1 MALFQISNDKITI
14 QVDSM
19 GAELKSLKEVASDR
33 EYPVDRIRGRSFVKD
48 MEFKLKSQVAHEI
61 WFVLES
67 DEDTLAKYPY
77 PFVLEIGYEL
87 AGDSVVVKWRVRN
100 PAKETMYF
108 TVDGREQSLEP
119 DDIFA
124 ADDRMSVSEES
135 MHAYLTSG
143 ECRS

>member
-19 GAELKSLKEVASDR
+19 GAELKSFKEVASNR
-33 EYPVDRIRGRSFVKD
+33 EYPVDQVRSHGLAKD

-77 PFVLEIGYEL
+77 PFVLELGYEL
-87 AGDSVVVKWRVRN
+87 AGDSVIVKWRVRN
-100 PAKETMYF
+100 PSKETMYF
-108 TVDGREQSLEP
+108 FVDGKEQSLEP
-119 DDIFA
+119 DEIFA
-124 ADDRMSVSEES
+124 ADDRMSVSEEN

>member
-33 EYPVDRIRGRSFVKD
+33 EYPIDRMGSHGFAKD

-77 PFVLEIGYEL
+77 PFVLELGYEL

-108 TVDGREQSLEP
+108 TVDGQEKSLEP
-119 DDIFA
+119 DGIFEKDA
-124 ADDRMSVSEES
+124 EIVIGQAS
-135 MHAYLTSG
+135 
-143 ECRS
+143 

>member
-19 GAELKSLKEVASDR
+19 GAKLKSLKEVASDR
-33 EYPVDRIRGRSFVKD
+33 EYPIDRMRSHGFAKD

-61 WFVLES
+61 WFLLES
-67 DEDTLAKYPY
+67 DESTLAKYPY
-77 PFVLEIGYEL
+77 PFVLELGYEL

-108 TVDGREQSLEP
+108 TVDGQEKSLEP
-119 DDIFA
+119 DEIFETDTKIVIGQA
-124 ADDRMSVSEES
+124 S
-135 MHAYLTSG
+135 
-143 ECRS
+143 

>member
-19 GAELKSLKEVASDR
+19 GAEIKSLKEVASDR
-33 EYPVDRIRGRSFVKD
+33 EYPVDRMRGCGFAKD

-77 PFVLEIGYEL
+77 PFVLELGYEL
-87 AGDSVVVKWRVRN
+87 AGDSVVVKRRVRN
-100 PAKETMYF
+100 PAKKTMYF
-108 TVDGREQSLEP
+108 SVNGQEQSLEP
-119 DDIFA
+119 DEIFETDDI
-124 ADDRMSVSEES
+124 MSVSEES
-135 MHAYLTSG
+135 MDAYLTGG
-143 ECRS
+143 ECQS